1 MSKLQELIQRL
12 CPDGV
17 EYKPL
22 GEVGTFTRGN
32 GLQKKDFTESGV
44 GCIHYGQIYTYYG
57 ILAYETKSFVSSEL
71 SKKLLKVNPGDL
83 VIACTSENVEDVGK
97 AVAWLGKSEIVT
109 GGHSVVFRHTLNP
122 KYVAYFFQTQMFF
135 SQKKRFAYGAKV
147 IDIRTNDLARIVI
160 PVPPL
165 EVQEEIVKILDR
177 FADYAAELQAELQAR
192 KQQYEYYRNLLLTFN
207 PSACGFGTDDEQ
219 QMNVTAWGGDSYKI
233 HWKKMGEIGTFYG
246 GLTGKSKEDFSD
258 GNEAFISYMNVFSNI
273 AVDTERGDKVRI
285 SPNERQ
291 NTVQYGDALFTGSSE
306 TREECGMS
314 SVLTRKTSKKLY
326 LNSFC
331 FGFRLNNPEIYN
343 PEFLK
348 HLLRS
353 NDVRSQIIRTANG
366 VTRFNVSK
374 KLFANIFLPIP
385 PMEVQERIVAVLDRF
400 ETLVNDLN
408 EGLPREVELRRKQYE
423 HYRDR
428 LLSFPDISRRDT
440 KQRI

>member
-17 EYKPL
+17 EFVKL
-22 GEVGTFTRGN
+22 GDYIHIYTGSQFNRRDM
-32 GLQKKDFTESGV
+32 KESG
-44 GCIHYGQIYTYYG
+44 TYPVING
-57 ILAYETKSFVSSEL
+57 G
-71 SKKLLKVNPGDL
+71 VNPSGYTE
-83 VIACTSENVEDVGK
+83 VFNEPENTISLSQGG
-97 AVAWLGKSEIVT
+97 ASAGYVAWQDTPFWAGA
-109 GGHSVVFRHTLNP
+109 HCFVVRPSSDKILNRFL
-122 KYVAYFFQTQMFF
+122 YFFLKNQEANLQQM
-135 SQKKRFAYGAKV
+135 QHGAG
-147 IDIRTNDLARIVI
+147 IPALNRDIVKSLLFPIV
-160 PVPPL
+160 PV

-219 QMNVTAWGGDSYKI
+219 QMNVTAWGGDSYEI

-374 KLFANIFLPIP
+374 KLFANIVLPIP
-385 PMEVQERIVAVLDRF
+385 PLEVQERIVAVLDRF

-408 EGLPREVELRRKQYE
+408 EGLPREIELRRKQYE

-428 LLSFPDISRRDT
+428 LLSFPDISRRDIN
-440 KQRI
+440 RI

>member
-147 IDIRTNDLARIVI
+147 IDIRTKDLARIVI

-233 HWKKMGEIGTFYG
+233 KWMSMDAVFEMRG
-246 GLTGKSKEDFSD
+246 GYTPSKSKSEFWENGTIPWFRMEDIRENGRILSD
-258 GNEAFISYMNVFSNI
+258 AIQHITPAAVKGKGLFEADSFILATTATIGEHALLI
-273 AVDTERGDKVRI
+273 ADSLANQQFTNLKVRK
-285 SPNERQ
+285 SLRGELLTKYVYYYMFVVDEFCKDNV
-291 NTVQYGDALFTGSSE
+291 NYAGFA
-306 TREECGMS
+306 
-314 SVLTRKTSKKLY
+314 SVDMGKLKRMP
-326 LNSFC
+326 F
-331 FGFRLNNPEIYN
+331 
-343 PEFLK
+343 
-348 HLLRS
+348 
-353 NDVRSQIIRTANG
+353 
-366 VTRFNVSK
+366 
-374 KLFANIFLPIP
+374 PIP
-385 PMEVQERIVAVLDRF
+385 PMEVQERIVEVLDRF